1 MEYFYNQCIEISSLN
16 IFTVVMSCRT
26 IFPDDIDDIP
36 VLFLRVLQKC
46 NVERGD
52 VKKGAAKSEV
62 DE

>member
-1 MEYFYNQCIEISSLN
+1 MHRNLITEYFYCCDVLSDY
-16 IFTVVMSCRT
+16 
-26 IFPDDIDDIP
+26 FPDDIDDIP
-36 VLFLRVLQKC
+36 VLFLRVFQKC